1 MNHVYI
7 LGGLRSYIG
16 VKDGSYKNLLP
27 EDLAAEVLSRLLRRY
42 LIKEEVNEFV
52 CGNTIGTGGNIA
64 RLIALKAGLP
74 ESMPSFTIDAQCAS
88 SFKAMESAYLK
99 IISGNADVI
108 VAGGAES
115 ESMKP
120 IRLYQKRDPRFEQ
133 SHNGRYQVAQFSPEE
148 YGEDVT
154 FHFGERMNQKYGI
167 SEKELNEWT
176 LVSHQRA
183 KKARKENR
191 LRDITVSVNGSF
203 QDEGIRDK
211 MSIPFLERLP
221 KILEGGR
228 NSIGNISLTN
238 DGAAFLILCSERFMK
253 KYKGKPAGS
262 KMMKVKKLNSVGVNP
277 LFSPEGAM
285 KSCDRLL
292 ESEGLSYEEID
303 IFEFGEAF
311 SAIDVLF
318 AREHGSLTERYN
330 IYGGAL
336 AYGHPYGASG
346 AILTLHLAEALKHRN
361 GRYGIA
367 GIAAS
372 GGMGMSILLER
383 MG

>member
-1 MNHVYI
+1 
-7 LGGLRSYIG
+7 
-16 VKDGSYKNLLP
+16 
-27 EDLAAEVLSRLLRRY
+27 
-42 LIKEEVNEFV
+42 
-52 CGNTIGTGGNIA
+52 
-64 RLIALKAGLP
+64 
-74 ESMPSFTIDAQCAS
+74 
-88 SFKAMESAYLK
+88 
-99 IISGNADVI
+99 
-108 VAGGAES
+108 
-115 ESMKP
+115 
-120 IRLYQKRDPRFEQ
+120 
-133 SHNGRYQVAQFSPEE
+133 
-148 YGEDVT
+148 
-154 FHFGERMNQKYGI
+154 
-167 SEKELNEWT
+167 
-176 LVSHQRA
+176 
-183 KKARKENR
+183 
-191 LRDITVSVNGSF
+191 
-203 QDEGIRDK
+203 
-211 MSIPFLERLP
+211 
-221 KILEGGR
+221 
-228 NSIGNISLTN
+228 
-238 DGAAFLILCSERFMK
+238 MK

-346 AILTLHLAEALKHRN
+346 EILTLHLAEALKHRN